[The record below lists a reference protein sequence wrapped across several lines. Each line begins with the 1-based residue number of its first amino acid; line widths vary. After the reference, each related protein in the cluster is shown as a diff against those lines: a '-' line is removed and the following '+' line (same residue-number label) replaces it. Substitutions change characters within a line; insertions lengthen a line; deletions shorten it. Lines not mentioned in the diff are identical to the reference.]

1 MTSCDSSLILELLE
15 KTEANLKRI
24 EIYNKRFVCLSLNE
38 WRYAA
43 RHFATFNVTH
53 DADEERKALS
63 HLKRA
68 YYDSCDVLIDCLLN
82 AISRYDFEAH
92 GFAGVLANIVPGFAE
107 SRLAVHTAK
116 EAHFKAQSVGGD
128 EREVAYES
136 LAIHCVNLEKYLTN
150 LEATRD
156 FWAEDIRKQ
165 RSRDR
170 LPIIWTII
178 GIGVSI
184 VLALIFH

>member
-1 MTSCDSSLILELLE
+1 MTSCDSRMVLNLLE
-15 KTEANLKRI
+15 RTESNLKRI

-43 RHFATFNVTH
+43 RHFATYNVTGSE
-53 DADEERKALS
+53 DEQRKDVS

-82 AISRYDFEAH
+82 AISNFDSEAH
-92 GFAGVLANIVPGFAE
+92 GYASILANIVPHFAE
-107 SRLAVHTAK
+107 SRLAVH
-116 EAHFKAQSVGGD
+116 EARRAHLVAQSVSGD
-128 EREVAYES
+128 ERENAYES
-136 LAIHCVNLEKYLTN
+136 LSTHCEKLEQYLSN
-150 LEATRD
+150 LEATREL
-156 FWAEDIRKQ
+156 WAEDIRKQ
-165 RSRDR
+165 KSRDR

-184 VLALIFH
+184 VLALIFG